1 MKRFHWLTEMMSVR
15 RLQAVRPRLAECL
28 ETRALMDATMPELV
42 DAATGTDEPQSDGQG
57 EVVTTEAEIT
67 TTSVDVENPEIFQ
80 TLGGAGEQT
89 PEPITVSQF
98 ESREAFGE
106 YLIQRALRQNEGL
119 FGQPSWWYRGPVYY
133 QGGDFVFAASA
144 NDSVVRSQSET
155 NTQVAGVDEGDIIE
169 NDGTHLFV
177 LSGQDLR
184 IIKAFPADAL
194 EEVARVRI
202 DGYAIAEYLDS
213 DRLTVISQ
221 EYSFDDFS
229 VTNSLTSRLFIRPSN
244 ATTIVSVFDVTDRA
258 NPSLAKQT
266 RLDGSYVDS
275 RAINGQVHVITS
287 NYISLPIPQTDGTT
301 TIETPI
307 YRWVDEPVLMLDPVL
322 SLDAD
327 DIRVASTESINEV
340 ITTEANG
347 AAMLAGDA
355 QVQLFRPT
363 YEIEY
368 ETIEVPVYE
377 SRETYEARLRESI
390 DALIDSALPNYFS
403 VTAEG
408 IAAEGLISEVESIN
422 RISTASSDN
431 LLSIASIDMHA
442 AQPGLMSASSV
453 MADYTQGM
461 YANAEHLYLF
471 QPNYSFGD
479 TRTTILEFSWA
490 NGEREIEL
498 IGTGIVEGT
507 LLNQFSADEFD
518 GRLRVATTVSGFDEN
533 FNWRTTNRLTV
544 LENIAGTLT
553 EVGAIDGFADD
564 ERIYS
569 VRFDGD
575 RAFVVTFRQIDP
587 LFYIDLSNP
596 TAPEIKGELEVPG
609 FSSYL
614 QVIGHDYLLAVGR
627 NTDEFATKVAL
638 YNVADPAHPTLVDE
652 ETLPRWSW
660 SIAEYDHHA
669 FGYYDEHG
677 ILAIPVSGYD
687 DESFSYRSELVVF
700 DIDTTQTGD
709 AAVELKSTV
718 TDNGT
723 VLRSAFI
730 DDVLYS
736 ISTTMIT
743 ATSVTDPSMIAAEFD
758 LERESEFFEF
768 DFEPIFT
775 EDDDGAA
782 DWEYLNIA
790 ESRADNELLTALG
803 AVNSLDGQVRVS
815 LLHSFATTD
824 VLLADGVLTV
834 ASADF
839 ETQTFAVSEATSIVV
854 AGTEQRD
861 VVSLDLNAAD
871 GLVATSVLVLGGD
884 GNDALTVNRLAKTL
898 STITL
903 ISGDAGHDRLIV
915 DASVTTGARLS
926 GGDGRDV
933 LIGSSGNDWLHGG
946 AGNDWLDGGRGND
959 QLFGSSGRDQLFG
972 RPGNDLLL
980 GGTGHDL
987 IVGGAGRDLAD
998 GGAGNDTL
1006 RGGTGSDA
1014 LRGGDGDDVIRGDD
1028 GNDTLQGDAGHDRIF
1043 GGRGHDAISGG
1054 SGHDIIF
1061 GDADDDTLL
1070 GGDGNDVL
1078 RGGTGLD
1085 VVLGEAGD
1093 DFVSGEQSIG
1103 DTVSGGD
1110 GNDIVRTRSTEID
1123 ESFTFSREWLDAVF
1137 GLLRS

>member
-1 MKRFHWLTEMMSVR
+1 MKRFHWLTGMMSVR
-15 RLQAVRPRLAECL
+15 RFQAVCPRLAERL
-28 ETRALMDATMPELV
+28 ETRVLMDATMPELIN
-42 DAATGTDEPQSDGQG
+42 ATTGTDEPQSENAG
-57 EVVTTEAEIT
+57 EVVTTEAEVT
-67 TTSVDVENPEIFQ
+67 ATSLDVENPEILS
-80 TLGGAGEQT
+80 TVGGTGEQT
-89 PEPITVSQF
+89 PEPVTVSQF

-106 YLIQRALRQNEGL
+106 YLIQRALNQYEGQ
-119 FGQPSWWYRGPVYY
+119 FGQPAWWYRGPVYY
-133 QGGDFVFAASA
+133 RGGDFLFTASA
-144 NDSVVRSQSET
+144 SDSVVRSQSET
-155 NTQVAGVDEGDIIE
+155 NTQVEGVDEGDIIE

-177 LSGQDLR
+177 ISGQDLR
-184 IIKAFPADAL
+184 IIKAFPTDSL

-202 DGYAIAEYLDS
+202 DGYPIAEYLDG

-221 EYSFDDFS
+221 EYSFDDAP
-229 VTNSLTSRLFIRPSN
+229 VMNSLTARFAIRPS
-244 ATTIVSVFDVTDRA
+244 TVKTIVSVYDVADRA

-266 RLDGSYVDS
+266 QLDGNYVDS

-287 NYISLPIPQTDGTT
+287 NYISLPGPETDGTT

-307 YRWVDEPVLMLDPVL
+307 YRWVEEPFLMNDPVFA
-322 SLDAD
+322 LDAVE
-327 DIRVASTESINEV
+327 IQVTSTEALNESLV
-340 ITTEANG
+340 TEANG
-347 AAMLAGDA
+347 GAMLADSGDSLA
-355 QVQLFRPT
+355 FRPT
-363 YEIEY
+363 YEIEF

-377 SRETYEARLRESI
+377 SRETYEARLRANV

-422 RISTASSDN
+422 RISTANSDN
-431 LLSIASIDMHA
+431 LLSIVSIDMHD
-442 AQPGLMSASSV
+442 AQPGLVSASSV

-461 YANAEHLYLF
+461 YATAEHLYLF
-471 QPNYSFGD
+471 QPNYSYGD

-490 NGEREIEL
+490 NGERGIEL

-533 FNWRTTNRLTV
+533 GNWGTSNRMTV
-544 LENIAGTLT
+544 LENNAGTLN
-553 EVGAIDGFADD
+553 EVGAIDGFAAG

-596 TAPEIKGELEVPG
+596 TAPEIKGELKVPG
-609 FSSYL
+609 YSSYL

-627 NTDEFATKVAL
+627 DTDQWATKVAL
-638 YNVADPAHPTLVDE
+638 FSVADPANPTLVDE
-652 ETLPRWSW
+652 ETLPPWSW
-660 SIAEYDHHA
+660 SISEYDHHA
-669 FGYYDEHG
+669 FGYYAEHG

-687 DESFSYRSELVVF
+687 YESYSYRSELVVF

-709 AAVELKSTV
+709 AAVELKSSIS
-718 TDNGT
+718 DNGT

-736 ISTTMIT
+736 VSTSMIT
-743 ATSVTDPSMIAAEFD
+743 AASVTDPSMIAAEFD

-768 DFEPIFT
+768 DFDPIFT

-790 ESRADNELLTALG
+790 ESLADNALLTALG
-803 AVNSLDGQVRVS
+803 AVNNLDGQVRVT
-815 LLHSFATTD
+815 LLHSFAATD
-824 VLLADGVLTV
+824 VSLTGGVLTV
-834 ASADF
+834 SSDEL
-839 ETQTFAVSEATSIVV
+839 ETQTFDVTAAASIVV
-854 AGTEQRD
+854 QGTEKRD
-861 VVSLDLNAAD
+861 VINLDFAD
-871 GLVATSVLVLGGD
+871 GAGVEVSSVLVLGD
-884 GNDALTVNRLAKTL
+884 AGNDVISVEGLSQSL
-898 STITL
+898 STVTL
-903 ISGDAGHDRLIV
+903 VSGDAGHDRLIV
-915 DASVTTGARLS
+915 DTAITTGVRLS

-933 LIGSSGNDWLHGG
+933 LIGSAGNDWLHGG
-946 AGNDWLDGGRGND
+946 AGNDELDGAGGND
-959 QLFGSSGRDQLFG
+959 QLFGSSGRDRLFG
-972 RPGNDLLL
+972 RGGNDILS
-980 GGTGHDL
+980 GGGGNDF
-987 IVGGAGRDLAD
+987 IVGGAGRDSAS
-998 GGAGNDTL
+998 GGMGNDTL
-1006 RGGTGSDA
+1006 KGGTGSDA
-1014 LRGGDGDDVIRGDD
+1014 LRGGDGDDAIYGED

-1043 GGRGHDAISGG
+1043 GGRGNDAMSGG
-1054 SGHDIIF
+1054 SGHDVIF
-1061 GDADDDTLL
+1061 GDADNDTLL

-1078 RGGTGLD
+1078 RGGAGLD

-1103 DTVSGGD
+1103 DTVSGGEGD
-1110 GNDIVRTRSTEID
+1110 DVVRTRSSEID

>member
-1 MKRFHWLTEMMSVR
+1 MKRFHWLTGMLTSR
-15 RLQAVRPRLAECL
+15 RPQLVRPRIAEFL
-28 ETRALMDATMPELV
+28 ESRALMDATMPGLV
-42 DAATGTDEPQSDGQG
+42 DAATGDE
-57 EVVTTEAEIT
+57 EVVADREVEIVATDAEIS
-67 TTSVDVENPEIFQ
+67 TTSVDVENPEILY

-89 PEPITVSQF
+89 PEPVTVTQF

-106 YLIQRALRQNEGL
+106 YLIQRALNQYEGQ
-119 FGQPSWWYRGPVYY
+119 FGQPAWWYRGPVYY
-133 QGGDFVFAASA
+133 RGGEFLMTAAA

-155 NTQVAGVDEGDIIE
+155 NTQVEGVDEGDIIE

-184 IIKAFPADAL
+184 IIKAFPTDSL

-202 DGYAIAEYLDS
+202 EGYAIAEYLDG

-221 EYSFDDFS
+221 EYSFDNAPIGD
-229 VTNSLTSRLFIRPSN
+229 SLTARFAIRPST
-244 ATTIVSVFDVTDRA
+244 ATTLVSVYDVADRA

-275 RAINGQVHVITS
+275 RAVNGQVHVITS
-287 NYISLPIPQTDGTT
+287 NYISLPGPETDGTT

-307 YRWVDEPVLMLDPVL
+307 YRWIDEPFISIDPVI
-322 SLDAD
+322 SIDVG
-327 DIRVASTESINEV
+327 DIQIASTESFNDAIAADAGSEV
-340 ITTEANG
+340 
-347 AAMLAGDA
+347 MMAGISSES
-355 QVQLFRPT
+355 LIYRPQ

-377 SRETYEARLRESI
+377 SRETYEARLRENL

-403 VTAEG
+403 MTAEG
-408 IAAEGLISEVESIN
+408 LAAEGLISEVESIN

-431 LLSIASIDMHA
+431 LLSIVSIDMHD
-442 AQPGLMSASSV
+442 AQPGLVSSSSV

-461 YANAEHLYLF
+461 YATAEHLYLF
-471 QPNYSFGD
+471 QPNYSYGD
-479 TRTTILEFSWA
+479 TRTTVLEFSWA
-490 NGEREIEL
+490 NGERGIEL

-518 GRLRVATTVSGFDEN
+518 GRLRVATTVSGFDDN
-533 FNWRTTNRLTV
+533 GNWRTTNRLTV
-544 LENIAGTLT
+544 LENNAGSLT
-553 EVGAIDGFADD
+553 EVGAIDGFAEG

-575 RAFVVTFRQIDP
+575 RAFVVTFRQVDP

-596 TAPEIKGELEVPG
+596 TQPEIKGELKVPG
-609 FSSYL
+609 YSSYL

-627 NTDEFATKVAL
+627 DTDEWATKVSL
-638 YNVADPAHPTLVDE
+638 FSVADPANPTLVDE

-660 SIAEYDHHA
+660 SISEYDHHA

-687 DESFSYRSELVVF
+687 SESFTYRSELVVF
-700 DIDTTQTGD
+700 DVDTTQTGE
-709 AAVELKSTV
+709 AAVELKSTI

-743 ATSVTDPSMIAAEFD
+743 AASVTDPSMIAAEFD
-758 LERESEFFEF
+758 LELESEFFEF

-790 ESRADNELLTALG
+790 ESLADSELQTALG
-803 AVNSLDGQVRVS
+803 AINNLDGQVRVS
-815 LLHSFATTD
+815 LLHSFSPTD
-824 VLLADGVLTV
+824 ISLADGVLTV
-834 ASADF
+834 ASGDF
-839 ETQTFAVSEATSIVV
+839 ETQTFAVSDATSIVV
-854 AGTEQRD
+854 EGTEKRD
-861 VVSLDLNAAD
+861 VLNLDLSDAD
-871 GLVATSVLVLGGD
+871 GLAATSVLVLGAE
-884 GNDALTVNRLAKTL
+884 GNDAITVDGLAVTL

-903 ISGDAGHDRLIV
+903 FSGDAGNDRLIV
-915 DASVTTGARLS
+915 DASVTTGVRFS

-933 LIGSSGNDWLHGG
+933 LIGGAGTDWLHGG
-946 AGNDWLDGGRGND
+946 AGNDLLDGNQGND
-959 QLFGSSGRDQLFG
+959 QLFGSTGRDQLYG
-972 RPGNDLLL
+972 RGGNDLLL
-980 GGTGHDL
+980 GGGGNDL
-987 IVGGAGRDLAD
+987 MVGGAGRDIGD
-998 GGAGNDTL
+998 GGAGNDTI

-1028 GNDTLQGDAGHDRIF
+1028 GNDTLQGDAGNDRIF
-1043 GGRGHDAISGG
+1043 GGRGSDAIRGG
-1054 SGHDIIF
+1054 SGNDVIF
-1061 GDADDDTLL
+1061 GDADNDTLL
-1070 GGDGNDVL
+1070 GGEGNDVL
-1078 RGGTGLD
+1078 RGGIGLD
-1085 VVLGEAGD
+1085 VVLGEEGD
-1093 DFVSGEQSIG
+1093 DFVSGEQSVG
-1103 DTVSGGD
+1103 DTVSGGE
-1110 GNDIVRTRSTEID
+1110 GNDTVRTRSSEID
-1123 ESFTFSREWLDAVF
+1123 ESFAFSREWLDTVF
-1137 GLLRS
+1137 GLR